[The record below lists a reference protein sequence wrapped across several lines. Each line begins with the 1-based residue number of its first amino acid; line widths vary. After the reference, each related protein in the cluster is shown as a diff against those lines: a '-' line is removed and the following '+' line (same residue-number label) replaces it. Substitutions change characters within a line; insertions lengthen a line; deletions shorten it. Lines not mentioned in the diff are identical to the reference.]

1 MTGRAGSCPGRRR
14 RLCRRA
20 GDLRR
25 GGGLIPGRGGLRVTD
40 RSTLL
45 LSMRGIN
52 KQFLGVSALR
62 DAHFQVARG
71 EVHAL
76 IGQNGAGKSTIIK
89 ILTGVYTKDSGRI
102 EFDGREV
109 AFSSPHAAQLAG
121 LSTIYQEVNLVPFRS
136 VAENVFL
143 NREPKRYA
151 LIDWGRMNREAAAIL
166 RRLDMGVDVSRPLYE
181 YSIATQQMTALARA
195 LSTEA
200 KLVIMDEPTS
210 ALADNE
216 VQTLFRVI
224 RQLKGEGISVV
235 FVSHRLDEL
244 YAVCDRVTVMRDGR
258 TVEERAM
265 SEIGRYEL
273 VAKMLGREL
282 AEELSHRRADDD
294 GARADQPPVIEA
306 VDLRRGR
313 ALDGVSLSIRPGE
326 IVGLAGLLGSG
337 RSETARAIFGADPP
351 ESGTVAVNGTPL
363 RLRSPRDAVE
373 HRIGFAPED
382 RKTEG
387 IIPQLSVRE
396 NLTLALLPHLR
407 RHGIVDRR
415 RQAETVDRFIKAIG
429 IKCSSPDQP
438 IRELSGGNQQKVL
451 LARWLCID
459 PQLLILDEP
468 TRGIDVGAKRDIQ
481 VLVRQLADEGLAVLL
496 ISSELEEIVSDSDRV
511 VTLRDGR
518 SVAELS
524 GGRITEDALM
534 RAMATGTAADDA
546 GPDARPDERPAG
558 GQA

>member
-1 MTGRAGSCPGRRR
+1 MA
-14 RLCRRA
+14 
-20 GDLRR
+20 
-25 GGGLIPGRGGLRVTD
+25 D
-40 RSTLL
+40 RPTPL
-45 LSMRGIN
+45 LSMQGIS
-52 KQFLGVSALR
+52 KQFLGVPALR
-62 DAHFQVARG
+62 DAGFEVARG

-76 IGQNGAGKSTIIK
+76 IGQNGAGKSTMIK
-89 ILTGVYTKDSGRI
+89 VLTGVYTKDSGRI

-143 NREPKRYA
+143 NREPKRFG

-166 RRLDMGVDVSRPLYE
+166 QRLDIGIDVTRPLYE

-210 ALADNE
+210 ALAEQE

-224 RQLKGEGISVV
+224 RQLKSEGISVV

-244 YAVCDRVTVMRDGR
+244 YAVSDRVTVMRDGR
-258 TVEERAM
+258 TVEQCLM
-265 SEIGRYEL
+265 SEISRYEL
-273 VAKMLGREL
+273 VSRMLGREL
-282 AEELSHRRADDD
+282 AAELSHRRADED
-294 GARADQPPVIEA
+294 GAFADRQPVLEA
-306 VDLRRGR
+306 VDLRRGN
-313 ALDGVSLSIRPGE
+313 ALDGVSVSIRPGE

-337 RSETARAIFGADPP
+337 RTETARAIFGVDPLD
-351 ESGTVAVNGTPL
+351 SGTVTVDGEQL
-363 RLRSPRDAVE
+363 HLKSPKDAVE
-373 HRIGFAPED
+373 HKIGFSSED

-387 IIPQLSVRE
+387 IIPRLSVRE

-407 RHGIVDRR
+407 RNGIVDRK
-415 RQAETVDRFIKAIG
+415 RQAEIVDRFIQALG
-429 IKCSSPDQP
+429 VKCSSPDQP

-451 LARWLCID
+451 LARWLCTN
-459 PQLLILDEP
+459 PKLLIVDEP

-496 ISSELEEIVSDSDRV
+496 ITSELEEIIADSNRV

-518 SVAELS
+518 SVAELT
-524 GGRITEDALM
+524 GDQITEDALM
-534 RAMATGTAADDA
+534 HAMATGAAADSA
-546 GPDARPDERPAG
+546 EPDVDPAG
-558 GQA
+558 SPP

>member
-1 MTGRAGSCPGRRR
+1 MQ
-14 RLCRRA
+14 
-20 GDLRR
+20 
-25 GGGLIPGRGGLRVTD
+25 
-40 RSTLL
+40 
-45 LSMRGIN
+45 GIN
-52 KQFLGVSALR
+52 KQFLGVPALR
-62 DAHFQVARG
+62 DARFEVARG

-76 IGQNGAGKSTIIK
+76 IGQNGAGKSTLIK
-89 ILTGVYTKDSGRI
+89 VLTGVYARDSGRI
-102 EFDGREV
+102 EFDGREG
-109 AFSSPHAAQLAG
+109 AFSSPHPAQLAG

-143 NREPKRYA
+143 NREPRRFG
-151 LIDWGRMNREAAAIL
+151 LIDWRRMNREAAAIL
-166 RRLDMGVDVSRPLYE
+166 HRLDIDIDVTRPLHDYA
-181 YSIATQQMTALARA
+181 IATQQMTALARA

-210 ALADNE
+210 ALAEQE

-224 RQLKGEGISVV
+224 RQLKSEGISVV

-258 TVEERAM
+258 TIEVRPM
-265 SEIGRYEL
+265 SEISRYEL
-273 VAKMLGREL
+273 VSKMLGREL
-282 AEELSHRRADDD
+282 AEQLSHRRADDD
-294 GARADQPPVIEA
+294 GELPDRPVVLEA
-306 VDLRRGR
+306 TELRRGR
-313 ALDGVSLSIRPGE
+313 ALDGVSVSIRSGE

-351 ESGTVAVNGTPL
+351 DSGTVTVAGTPL
-363 RLRSPRDAVE
+363 HLRSPKDAVR
-373 HRIGFAPED
+373 HKIGFAPED

-407 RHGIVDRR
+407 RHGIVDGK
-415 RQAETVDRFIKAIG
+415 RQAEIVDRFITAIG

-459 PQLLILDEP
+459 PQLVILDEP

-518 SVAELS
+518 SVAELT
-524 GGRITEDALM
+524 GDAITEDALM
-534 RAMATGTAADDA
+534 RAMATGSAVDSAAPEESTSGGTA
-546 GPDARPDERPAG
+546 
-558 GQA
+558 

>member
-1 MTGRAGSCPGRRR
+1 
-14 RLCRRA
+14 
-20 GDLRR
+20 
-25 GGGLIPGRGGLRVTD
+25 VVD
-40 RSTLL
+40 RPTLL
-45 LSMRGIN
+45 LSMQGID

-62 DAHFQVARG
+62 DARLEVARG

-76 IGQNGAGKSTIIK
+76 IGQNGAGKSTMIK
-89 ILTGVYTKDSGRI
+89 VLTGVYTKDSGRI

-136 VAENVFL
+136 VAENIFL
-143 NREPKRYA
+143 NREPKRFGF
-151 LIDWGRMNREAAAIL
+151 IDWSRMNREAAAIL
-166 RRLDMGVDVSRPLYE
+166 HRLDLDVDVTRPLYD
-181 YSIATQQMTALARA
+181 YSVATQQMTALARA

-210 ALADNE
+210 ALAEQE

-224 RQLKGEGISVV
+224 RQLKSEGISVV

-258 TVEERAM
+258 TVEECPM
-265 SEIGRYEL
+265 SEISRYEL
-273 VAKMLGREL
+273 VSKMLGREL
-282 AEELSHRRADDD
+282 AEELSHRRADEDAALGD
-294 GARADQPPVIEA
+294 RQPVLEA
-306 VDLRRGR
+306 VELRRGR

-337 RSETARAIFGADPP
+337 RSETARAIFGVDPLD
-351 ESGTVAVNGTPL
+351 SGTVTVDGTPR
-363 RLRSPRDAVE
+363 RLKSPRDAVE
-373 HRIGFAPED
+373 HKIGFSSED

-387 IIPQLSVRE
+387 VIPRLSVRE

-407 RHGIVDRR
+407 RHGIVDRK

-451 LARWLCID
+451 LARWLCTN
-459 PQLLILDEP
+459 PKLLILDEP
-468 TRGIDVGAKRDIQ
+468 TRGIDVGAKFEIYGIIQ
-481 VLVRQLADEGLAVLL
+481 QLAEQGKGIIL
-496 ISSELEEIVSDSDRV
+496 ISSELPELLGVSDRIY
-511 VTLRDGR
+511 TIFEGQITNELA
-518 SVAELS
+518 VA
-524 GGRITEDALM
+524 DADPETLM
-534 RAMATGTAADDA
+534 RSMTSTSKKAAA
-546 GPDARPDERPAG
+546 
-558 GQA
+558 

>member
-1 MTGRAGSCPGRRR
+1 MA
-14 RLCRRA
+14 
-20 GDLRR
+20 
-25 GGGLIPGRGGLRVTD
+25 D
-40 RSTLL
+40 RPPPL

-52 KQFLGVSALR
+52 KQFLGVPALR
-62 DAHFQVARG
+62 DAHFEVARG

-76 IGQNGAGKSTIIK
+76 IGQNGAGKSTMIK
-89 ILTGVYTKDSGRI
+89 VLTGVYTRDSGRI

-109 AFSSPHAAQLAG
+109 TFSSPHAAQLAG

-136 VAENVFL
+136 IAENVFL
-143 NREPKRYA
+143 NREPKRFGI
-151 LIDWGRMNREAAAIL
+151 IDWRRMNREAAAIL
-166 RRLDMGVDVSRPLYE
+166 HRLDLDVDVTRPLYD
-181 YSIATQQMTALARA
+181 YAIATQQMTALARA

-210 ALADNE
+210 ALAEQE

-224 RQLKGEGISVV
+224 HQLKSEGISVV

-258 TVEERAM
+258 TVAERSM
-265 SEIGRYEL
+265 SQISRYEL
-273 VAKMLGREL
+273 VSTMLGREL
-282 AEELSHRRADDD
+282 AEQLSHRRGEDAVAD
-294 GARADQPPVIEA
+294 RPPVLEA
-306 VDLRRGR
+306 VDLHRGR

-337 RSETARAIFGADPP
+337 RSETARAIFGADPLD
-351 ESGTVAVNGTPL
+351 SGTVAVDGTPL
-363 RLRSPRDAVE
+363 NLKSPRDAVE
-373 HRIGFAPED
+373 HKIGLAPED

-396 NLTLALLPHLR
+396 NVTLALLPQLR
-407 RHGIVDRR
+407 RRGIVDRK
-415 RQAETVDRFIKAIG
+415 RQAEVVDRFIKAIG
-429 IKCSSPDQP
+429 VKCSSPDQP

-451 LARWLCID
+451 LARWLCTN
-459 PQLLILDEP
+459 PKLLIVDEP

-496 ISSELEEIVSDSDRV
+496 ISSELEEIIADSNRV

-518 SVAELS
+518 SVAELT
-524 GGRITEDALM
+524 GDQITEDALM
-534 RAMATGTAADDA
+534 QAMAEGSAADDA
-546 GPDARPDERPAG
+546 GAGTSPAEG
-558 GQA
+558 TT

>member
-1 MTGRAGSCPGRRR
+1 MQ
-14 RLCRRA
+14 
-20 GDLRR
+20 
-25 GGGLIPGRGGLRVTD
+25 
-40 RSTLL
+40 
-45 LSMRGIN
+45 GIT
-52 KQFLGVSALR
+52 KQFLGVPALR
-62 DAHFQVARG
+62 EAHLEVARG

-76 IGQNGAGKSTIIK
+76 IGQNGAGKSTLIK
-89 ILTGVYTKDSGRI
+89 VLTGVYSKDSGRI
-102 EFDGREV
+102 EFDGGEV
-109 AFSSPHAAQLAG
+109 TFPSPHAAQLAG

-143 NREPKRYA
+143 NREPKRYG

-166 RRLDMGVDVSRPLYE
+166 RRLDIDVDVSRPLYE

-258 TVEERAM
+258 TIERREM
-265 SEIGRYEL
+265 SQITRYEL
-273 VAKMLGREL
+273 VSKMLGREL
-282 AEELSHRRADDD
+282 AEQLSQRRAED
-294 GARADQPPVIEA
+294 GDPEADGPPMLEA
-306 VDLRRGR
+306 ADLRRGR
-313 ALDGVSLSIRPGE
+313 ALDGVSVSIRSGE

-337 RSETARAIFGADPP
+337 RTETARAIFGADPLD
-351 ESGTVAVNGTPL
+351 SGTVAVDGTPL
-363 RLRSPRDAVE
+363 DLKSPADAVR
-373 HRIGFAPED
+373 HKIGFSSED

-387 IIPQLSVRE
+387 IIAQLSVRE
-396 NLTLALLPHLR
+396 NLTLALLPRLQ
-407 RHGIVDRR
+407 RHGIVDRK
-415 RQAETVDRFIKAIG
+415 RQTETVDRFIKAIG

-438 IRELSGGNQQKVL
+438 VRELSGGNQQKVL
-451 LARWLCID
+451 LSRWLCTD
-459 PQLLILDEP
+459 PKLLILDEP

-496 ISSELEEIVSDSDRV
+496 ITSELEEIIADSDRV

-518 SVAELS
+518 SVAELT
-524 GGRITEDALM
+524 GDRITEDALM
-534 RAMATGTAADDA
+534 QAMATGAAADDA
-546 GPDARPDERPAG
+546 GADGTTPSG
-558 GQA
+558 VQA

>member
-1 MTGRAGSCPGRRR
+1 MQ
-14 RLCRRA
+14 
-20 GDLRR
+20 
-25 GGGLIPGRGGLRVTD
+25 
-40 RSTLL
+40 
-45 LSMRGIN
+45 GIN
-52 KQFLGVSALR
+52 KQFLGSPALR
-62 DAHFQVARG
+62 DADFEVARG

-76 IGQNGAGKSTIIK
+76 IGQNGAGKSTLIK
-89 ILTGVYTKDSGRI
+89 VLTGVYAKDSGRI

-109 AFSSPHAAQLAG
+109 AFPSPHAAQLAG

-143 NREPKRYA
+143 NREPKRFG
-151 LIDWGRMNREAAAIL
+151 LIDWGRMHREAAAIL
-166 RRLDMGVDVSRPLYE
+166 QRLDIDVDVTRPLNDYA
-181 YSIATQQMTALARA
+181 IATQQMTALARA

-210 ALADNE
+210 ALAEQE

-244 YAVCDRVTVMRDGR
+244 YAVSDRVTVMRDGR
-258 TVEERAM
+258 TIEDRPM
-265 SEIGRYEL
+265 SEISRYEL
-273 VAKMLGREL
+273 VSKMLGREL
-282 AEELSHRRADDD
+282 AEQLSHRRADED
-294 GARADQPPVIEA
+294 GALADTQAVLEA

-337 RSETARAIFGADPP
+337 RTETARAIFGADALD
-351 ESGTVAVNGTPL
+351 SGTLRIDGTPQHL
-363 RLRSPRDAVE
+363 KSPRDAVE
-373 HRIGFAPED
+373 HKIGLSSED

-407 RHGIVDRR
+407 RRGIVDRK
-415 RQAETVDRFIKAIG
+415 RQAETVDRFVKAIG

-451 LARWLCID
+451 LARWLCTN
-459 PQLLILDEP
+459 PRLLILDEP

-481 VLVRQLADEGLAVLL
+481 VLVRQLADDGLAVLL
-496 ISSELEEIVSDSDRV
+496 ISSELEEIIADSDRV

-518 SVAELS
+518 SVAELT
-524 GGRITEDALM
+524 GDQITEDALM
-534 RAMATGTAADDA
+534 QAMAMGTATDDA
-546 GPDARPDERPAG
+546 ATDAGSVGNRA
-558 GQA
+558 